1 MVRFFL
7 LEDYSVGGGVAVSR
21 ANTNG
26 TTGVIGNGGLGAAT
40 NGTNN
45 SSSTGSSP
53 RTQTGYGSNT
63 STPHSAYNSNGN
75 YSTMSPPQITPS
87 SAALFNAAATSSRK
101 FFLNIFFK
109 PSAVYNFPFKLK

>member
-53 RTQTGYGSNT
+53 RTQTGYGSNA

-101 FFLNIFFK
+101 YF
-109 PSAVYNFPFKLK
+109 S